1 MVSGGLNVG
10 GLNEMHQGGFT
21 FESWDS
27 FSGLRQH
34 LLCPYESVASL
45 GVRTVAVE
53 CNPVVVE
60 SCIQMEGVGWD
71 WIGWGWDVVWCRV
84 GWDGVG
90 WGSCD
95 WLRLVA
101 TGCNWLRMVEDG
113 MWCGGGEMGW
123 GGMGWGG
130 MGWIMHH
137 MGCATHP

>member
-1 MVSGGLNVG
+1 MKCIKVGLPLNPGMIFRVSGSISSVT
-10 GLNEMHQGGFT
+10 MF
-21 FESWDS
+21 
-27 FSGLRQH
+27 
-34 LLCPYESVASL
+34 YESVASL
-45 GVRTVAVE
+45 DVRTGAVE

-101 TGCNWLRMVEDG
+101 TG
-113 MWCGGGEMGW
+113 
-123 GGMGWGG
+123 
-130 MGWIMHH
+130 
-137 MGCATHP
+137 